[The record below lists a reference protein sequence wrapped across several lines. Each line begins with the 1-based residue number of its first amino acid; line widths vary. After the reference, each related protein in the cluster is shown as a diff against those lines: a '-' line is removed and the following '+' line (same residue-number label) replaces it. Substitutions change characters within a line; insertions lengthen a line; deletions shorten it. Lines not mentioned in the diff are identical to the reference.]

1 MSVLIFSRF
10 MSKIMCIFAFY
21 FFFYM
26 ENIKNIIFDFGGVI
40 YNVRYENMFESM
52 RQYGVQGLE
61 SFYTKSF
68 QTHEMDLFETGLMS
82 TPDFRNYLREAT
94 HLDINDEQVDG
105 ILNSMLLGLPK
116 ERVDLLLDLRQ
127 KYRLVLFSNTN
138 EVHCKYFTEE
148 MIREYGYNVIDECFE
163 AVYYSHT
170 MHQRKPFVEGFLQI
184 IREQH
189 LVPEETLF
197 IDDNEYNVA
206 GACKAGLVGRHLDK
220 GTILDLFDDGLN
232 YKG

>member
-1 MSVLIFSRF
+1 MLIFSRF
-10 MSKIMCIFAFY
+10 MSKIMRIFAFY

-94 HLDINDEQVDG
+94 RLDISDEQVDQ

-116 ERVDLLLDLRQ
+116 EHVELLLALRK
-127 KYRLVLFSNTN
+127 KYHIFLFSNTN
-138 EVHCKYFTEE
+138 EVHCKYFT
-148 MIREYGYNVIDECFE
+148 D
-163 AVYYSHT
+163 
-170 MHQRKPFVEGFLQI
+170 QI
-184 IREQH
+184 NAQ
-189 LVPEETLF
+189 F
-197 IDDNEYNVA
+197 
-206 GACKAGLVGRHLDK
+206 GS
-220 GTILDLFDDGLN
+220 F
-232 YKG
+232 